1 MMITTNAT
9 QNPKAQ
15 KGKTPTKII
24 EKKKNAQT
32 KHQNT
37 SDSCNRPTNKH
48 RPIIAGT
55 T

>member
-1 MMITTNAT
+1 MTITTNAT

-32 KHQNT
+32 KHQNIYLRLMKP
-37 SDSCNRPTNKH
+37 DNQ
-48 RPIIAGT
+48 
-55 T
+55 